1 MSTFLRNGGFYISGV
16 NMDTSNYSQ
25 DIVNKIETLEE
36 YKTESF
42 EVTIRLS
49 NELLNVARRRKD
61 KALSSLCNYYIGR
74 YYFNLKNCG
83 ECVRYLRKSIN
94 EADESKSYHELCR
107 SLTLLGSTFLRQGNK
122 ANAMQALSTVIRI
135 SEENIAEHNE
145 FGHILIKAYEDLS
158 DICYTIG
165 NYQEALKYQLA
176 VERFFY
182 LINREAFYPMYYM
195 RHLCSFVRC
204 YVLLG
209 DTTNAGDIITQM
221 DNYAVENKNLNLE
234 PYVSVSHLIWNEFT
248 GEHKWDGR
256 YIEKLRSF
264 FSARD
269 FQGQFILE
277 FFFVLNLLAAN
288 DDYVDF
294 FNNLVAKMENFLNYT
309 DIYGFKQELSNIK
322 IDFYGATRNKDMKIK
337 ELVRFR
343 EYTNAVIQAQN
354 SAMSLLIEVE
364 TMNILDYDVRAA
376 LEKRAVEDDLT
387 GLPNRRSFNDNA
399 DQFFERCSAK
409 DITFGIAMLTIDN
422 VKRIN
427 DMYGYTIG
435 DRCLVEVSN
444 VLKRYI
450 TENLFVARYDGAEF
464 VLLLEDFSDD
474 MVIDR
479 LRNINDDVLKAI
491 RIQGLPELTLSQGIC
506 IHKPEKLNKIWDYT
520 SCADLALVKAMKTGT
535 GQAVL
540 VHSMAELNVVHSI
553 TLNVA
558 GKVFEDDL

>member
-1 MSTFLRNGGFYISGV
+1 
-16 NMDTSNYSQ
+16 MDTSNYSQ
-25 DIVNKIETLEE
+25 DIINKLESLEE
-36 YKTESF
+36 YKTDSF
-42 EVTIRLS
+42 EITIRVS
-49 NELLNVARRRKD
+49 NELLNVARRRRD
-61 KALSSLCNYYIGR
+61 KALSSICNYYIAR
-74 YYFNLKNCG
+74 YYYNLKNCG

-94 EADESKSYHELCR
+94 EADESGSNLEMCR
-107 SLTLLGSTFLRQGNK
+107 ALTLLSSTFMRQGNK
-122 ANAMQALSTVIRI
+122 TNAMQTLSTVIRI
-135 SEENIAEHNE
+135 AEANVAEHKE

-165 NYQEALKYQLA
+165 NYQEGLKYQLA
-176 VERFFY
+176 VERFLY
-182 LINREAFYPMYYM
+182 LINREGFYPMYFV
-195 RHLCSFVRC
+195 RHLSALVRC
-204 YVLLG
+204 YAILG
-209 DTTNAGDIITQM
+209 DTTNAGDIITQI
-221 DNYAVENKNLNLE
+221 DNYVQENKNLSLE

-264 FSARD
+264 YSLRE

-277 FFFVLNLLAAN
+277 FFFVLNLLATN

-294 FNNLVAKMENFLNYT
+294 FNNLVAKMENFLNFT

-322 IDFYGATRNKDMKIK
+322 IDFYGATKNKEMKVK

-364 TMNILDYDVRAA
+364 TMNILDYDVRVA
-376 LEKRAVEDDLT
+376 LEKRAIEDDLT

-409 DITFGIAMLTIDN
+409 DLNFGIAMLTIDN

-444 VLKRYI
+444 VLKRYVSDH
-450 TENLFVARYDGAEF
+450 LFVARYDGAEF
-464 VLLLEDFSDD
+464 VLLFEDFSDD
-474 MVIDR
+474 VVIDR

-491 RIQGLPELTLSQGIC
+491 RIQGLPEITLSQGIC

-520 SCADLALVKAMKTGT
+520 SCADLALVKAMKIGT

-540 VHSMAELNVVHSI
+540 VHSIGELNTVHSI

-558 GKVFEDDL
+558 GKVFEDVI